1 VGAAVGA
8 GVGTVVATG
17 VEATV
22 VIVALELL
30 LTGAGVGAV
39 VTAVAGRSVKTSA
52 VVCEAPL
59 TEATTAVDWSTA
71 ALLAIIPYK
80 LPNDSIENAPSARV
94 IRFRLRVLALLIS
107 LSLLRAARL
116 APRNT

>member
-1 VGAAVGA
+1 
-8 GVGTVVATG
+8 
-17 VEATV
+17 
-22 VIVALELL
+22 
-30 LTGAGVGAV
+30 
-39 VTAVAGRSVKTSA
+39 
-52 VVCEAPL
+52 
-59 TEATTAVDWSTA
+59 
-71 ALLAIIPYK
+71 LLAIIPYK